1 MNDKRNTLMLINSLG
16 ASIESL
22 EEASGWSR
30 MLRES
35 YKEQSVKT
43 SGLVLKSIA
52 NTRVA
57 MAEAYRLMTMLA
69 SGEAEETWME
79 AYNEGEKE

>member
-57 MAEAYRLMTMLA
+57 LAEAYRLMTMIA
-69 SGEAEETWME
+69 SGEAEEAWME
-79 AYNEGEKE
+79 AYNEGEAK

>member
-1 MNDKRNTLMLINSLG
+1 MDDKWETLRLIDSLSS
-16 ASIESL
+16 SIESL

-30 MLRES
+30 SLRDS

-57 MAEAYRLMTMLA
+57 LAEAYRLMTMIA
-69 SGEAEETWME
+69 TGEAEETWME
-79 AYNEGEKE
+79 AYNEGEKK

>member
-1 MNDKRNTLMLINSLG
+1 MNDKRDTLMLIDSL
-16 ASIESL
+16 ASSIESL

-30 MLRES
+30 YLRDS
-35 YKEQSVKT
+35 YKEQSIKT

-57 MAEAYRLMTMLA
+57 LAEAYRLMTMIA
-69 SGEAEETWME
+69 SGEAEEAWME
-79 AYNEGEKE
+79 AYNEGEAK

>member
-1 MNDKRNTLMLINSLG
+1 MNDKRDTLMLIDSL
-16 ASIESL
+16 ASSIESL
-22 EEASGWSR
+22 KEASGWSR

-57 MAEAYRLMTMLA
+57 LAEAYRLMTMITT
-69 SGEAEETWME
+69 GEAEETWLE
-79 AYNEGEKE
+79 AYGEGEEA

>member
-1 MNDKRNTLMLINSLG
+1 MNGKRNTLMLINSLG

-30 MLRES
+30 MLEES

-43 SGLVLKSIA
+43 SGLVQG
-52 NTRVA
+52 R
-57 MAEAYRLMTMLA
+57 
-69 SGEAEETWME
+69 
-79 AYNEGEKE
+79 